1 MEKQNIFINKIHT
14 EPEEATTL
22 DRGKDQTIYN

>member
-14 EPEEATTL
+14 EPEEATTSN
-22 DRGKDQTIYN
+22 RGKNQDI